1 MSKKSVLLSAIAG
14 KNRGTLANELDKINI
29 LEAITHL
36 EDINPTDKPTQE
48 LELLDGN
55 WRLLYTTSRELLG
68 LNRFPVVQMG
78 QIYQCIRTEN
88 TRVYNIAEI
97 TGVPF
102 LEGLVCVAA
111 HFTPTSE
118 RRVTVHFE
126 RSVLGLQRL
135 MGYKS
140 PHGIIQQVESGKKF
154 PPLDFE
160 ISDREGW
167 IDITYLDE
175 DLRINR
181 GNEGSVFVL
190 VKEKGD
196 G

>member
-1 MSKKSVLLSAIAG
+1 MSKKSILLSAIAG

-36 EDINPTDKPTQE
+36 EDVNPTDKPTQE

-78 QIYQCIRTEN
+78 QIYQCIRTDS
-88 TRVYNIAEI
+88 TKVYNIAEI

-111 HFTPTSE
+111 HFN
-118 RRVTVHFE
+118 V
-126 RSVLGLQRL
+126 
-135 MGYKS
+135 
-140 PHGIIQQVESGKKF
+140 
-154 PPLDFE
+154 
-160 ISDREGW
+160 
-167 IDITYLDE
+167 
-175 DLRINR
+175 
-181 GNEGSVFVL
+181 
-190 VKEKGD
+190 
-196 G
+196 